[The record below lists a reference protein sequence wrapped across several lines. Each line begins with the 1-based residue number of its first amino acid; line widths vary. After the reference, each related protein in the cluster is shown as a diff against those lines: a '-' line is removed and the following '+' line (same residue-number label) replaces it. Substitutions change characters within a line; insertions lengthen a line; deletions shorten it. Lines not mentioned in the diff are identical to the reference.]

1 MLSIQAVRGLLA
13 FVHLASFLA
22 LSLFLAWYWKKL
34 NLSQQKHAFTN
45 QKKCT
50 TTQNKKT
57 KTEKQLKPGLVAF
70 YEIRPG
76 NGAFLCSKE
85 KTSK

>member
-22 LSLFLAWYWKKL
+22 LSLFLAWYRKKL

-50 TTQNKKT
+50 TTQNKKNENRKTT
-57 KTEKQLKPGLVAF
+57 KARFSRLLRNPAWKRSGSMLKG
-70 YEIRPG
+70 
-76 NGAFLCSKE
+76 KD
-85 KTSK
+85 K